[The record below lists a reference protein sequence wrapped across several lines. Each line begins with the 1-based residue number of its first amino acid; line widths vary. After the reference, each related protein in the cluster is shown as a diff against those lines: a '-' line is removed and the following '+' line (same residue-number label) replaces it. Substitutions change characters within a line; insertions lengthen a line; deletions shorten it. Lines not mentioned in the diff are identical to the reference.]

1 LLPFFP
7 FASCAPSMAVGLVV
21 REYFDGVSGAL
32 DEATFS

>member
-1 LLPFFP
+1 
-7 FASCAPSMAVGLVV
+7 MAVGLVV